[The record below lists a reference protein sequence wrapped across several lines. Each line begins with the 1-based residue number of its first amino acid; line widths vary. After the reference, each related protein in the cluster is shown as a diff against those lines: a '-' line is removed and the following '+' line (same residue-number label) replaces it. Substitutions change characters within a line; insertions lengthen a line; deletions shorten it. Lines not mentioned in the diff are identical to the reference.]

1 MDNDSISSSYTSEFT
16 IFFDEDNL
24 SARFLDL
31 WFQLNVLV
39 FFLQIYPYKYLAP
52 RILYIKIKKQDRVMK
67 INKSYQNDKK
77 PVLTCDL
84 NYDPNIMFCNLDP
97 L

>member
-1 MDNDSISSSYTSEFT
+1 
-16 IFFDEDNL
+16 
-24 SARFLDL
+24 
-31 WFQLNVLV
+31 
-39 FFLQIYPYKYLAP
+39 
-52 RILYIKIKKQDRVMK
+52 MK

-84 NYDPNIMFCNLDP
+84 YYDPNIMFCNLDP

>member
-52 RILYIKIKKQDRVMK
+52 RIQSYCILKLKNKIE
-67 INKSYQNDKK
+67 
-77 PVLTCDL
+77 L
-84 NYDPNIMFCNLDP
+84 
-97 L
+97 